1 MKDGVTECLEKQ
13 THRAW
18 RLIRHGQER
27 GSWGTWFMGSKVS
40 ITKMHVSS
48 GWRLWLWHG
57 VLTLD

>member
-1 MKDGVTECLEKQ
+1 MEDGATERLEKQ
-13 THRAW
+13 THGVW

-27 GSWGTWFMGSKVS
+27 GPWGTWFIGFKVS

-48 GWRLWLWHG
+48 GWRLWLWPG